1 MKSKYFVI
9 FWPIVLFEY
18 DVKFLLLNNSAEKVK
33 KNLMK
38 LNFLTYLTFIL
49 FSLTSHITFDVF
61 HSHFLTLKNKALHA

>member
-33 KNLMK
+33 KKFNEIK
-38 LNFLTYLTFIL
+38 LLNIFDIYTFFSNFSHYL
-49 FSLTSHITFDVF
+49 
-61 HSHFLTLKNKALHA
+61 